1 MQRKN
6 LIFVLGILLV
16 GAAAFIG
23 GRLLTQGVDPF
34 VLGAPFQEDFR
45 SLIVPAPELP
55 STPPEVTG
63 PFITLQDNS
72 VIVEMKSLEA
82 KSIAS
87 SLPSNTRNQRGPQ
100 VEVLLT
106 RETMIYR
113 ETTDPSEPLS
123 AQNQTIRQTVEPAT
137 LDDLGLQSMIMV
149 WGRKSGDRVIAEVLV
164 YSDLVAVKSA
174 IFEDC
179 EICP

>member
-1 MQRKN
+1 MQHN
-6 LIFVLGILLV
+6 NVTFVLGVLLL

-23 GRLLTQGVDPF
+23 GRLLTQRVDPF
-34 VLGAPFQEDFR
+34 VLGAPFEGDFR
-45 SLIVPAPELP
+45 SLIVAASDLP
-55 STPPEVTG
+55 TTPPEVTG
-63 PFITLQDNS
+63 PFITLQDNTI
-72 VIVEMKSLEA
+72 IVEMKSLEA
-82 KSIAS
+82 KGIAS
-87 SLPSNTRNQRGPQ
+87 SLPSSTRNQRGPQ
-100 VEVLLT
+100 VEVVLT
-106 RETMIYR
+106 SETMIYR

-123 AQNQTIRQTVEPAT
+123 AKNQTIHQTVEPAT
-137 LDDLGLQSMIMV
+137 LDDLDSQSMIMV

>member
-1 MQRKN
+1 MQCKN

-23 GRLLTQGVDPF
+23 GSLLTQGVDPF
-34 VLGAPFQEDFR
+34 VLGAPFQGDFR

-55 STPPEVTG
+55 TTPPEVTG
-63 PFITLQDNS
+63 PFITLRDNAI
-72 VIVEMKSLEA
+72 IVEMKSLEA

-100 VEVLLT
+100 VEVVLT
-106 RETMIYR
+106 RETMNYR

-123 AQNQTIRQTVEPAT
+123 AKNQTIRQTVEPAT
-137 LDDLGLQSMIMV
+137 LDDLNPQSTIMV
-149 WGRKSGDRVIAEVLV
+149 WGRKSGDRVMAEVLV

>member
-1 MQRKN
+1 MQCKN

-23 GRLLTQGVDPF
+23 GSLLTQGVDPF
-34 VLGAPFQEDFR
+34 VLGAPFQGDFR

-63 PFITLQDNS
+63 PFIALQDNS

-87 SLPSNTRNQRGPQ
+87 SLPSNTRN
-100 VEVLLT
+100 
-106 RETMIYR
+106 
-113 ETTDPSEPLS
+113 
-123 AQNQTIRQTVEPAT
+123 
-137 LDDLGLQSMIMV
+137 
-149 WGRKSGDRVIAEVLV
+149 
-164 YSDLVAVKSA
+164 
-174 IFEDC
+174 
-179 EICP
+179 